1 MPIGLQGTKHKGHMN
16 KDIHLH
22 YTEDLTK
29 LSALYYC
36 WAVTGRLFVLALA
49 FCILGLII
57 LIQYDG
63 SPMVMSLIVFTLIWV
78 SVLLSLLYYITRK
91 RALAKFHNLVDGKAL
106 FAITDDHFSLTTVT
120 PTAAANMPWTAIAKI
135 KQYPDFWII
144 LLRPRG
150 YFTLPLHNLLPED
163 KEFILKTV
171 KSK

>member
-1 MPIGLQGTKHKGHMN
+1 MN

-29 LSALYYC
+29 LSVLYYC
-36 WAVTGRLFVLALA
+36 WAMTGKLFALSVV
-49 FCILGLII
+49 FIILGLIF

-63 SPMVMSLIVFTLIWV
+63 SPMVVSMIVFTLIWV
-78 SVLLSLLYYITRK
+78 TCLLSLLYYITRK
-91 RALAKFHNLVDGKAL
+91 RALAKFRSLKDGKAI
-106 FAITDDHFSLTTVT
+106 FGITDDHFSLIGTGVT
-120 PTAAANMPWTAIAKI
+120 STLPWSSIAKI

-163 KEFILKTV
+163 KEFILKQV
-171 KSK
+171 K

>member
-1 MPIGLQGTKHKGHMN
+1 MN

-29 LSALYYC
+29 LSVLYYC
-36 WAVTGRLFVLALA
+36 WAMTGKLFALSVV
-49 FCILGLII
+49 FIILGLIF

-63 SPMVMSLIVFTLIWV
+63 SPMVVSMIVFTLIWV
-78 SVLLSLLYYITRK
+78 TCLLSLLYYITRK
-91 RALAKFHNLVDGKAL
+91 RALAKFRSLKDGKAI
-106 FAITDDHFSLTTVT
+106 FGITDDHFSLIGTGVT
-120 PTAAANMPWTAIAKI
+120 STLSWSSIAKI

-163 KEFILKTV
+163 KEFILKQV
-171 KSK
+171 K